1 MIIELHINPRFF
13 LSVKTDTLLQQLA
26 LRILSGAGGKLQR
39 KRGCLIYQ
47 QIYWKFV
54 CIKSSHLHFT
64 FEYNGAVDFSQMT
77 LALAYKSMD
86 CFYLF
91 LWKRLWLCKVW
102 NEALIWLTL
111 LIVRTK
117 TFKLFMKGFGS
128 PKVYF
133 NWGKFS
139 AKLIMC
145 KRKAIDSL

>member
-1 MIIELHINPRFF
+1 MIIELHINLRFV

-26 LRILSGAGGKLQR
+26 LRILSGTGGKFLKKTR
-39 KRGCLIYQ
+39 LLDISTN
-47 QIYWKFV
+47 WLKFV

-77 LALAYKSMD
+77 LALAYRSMD
-86 CFYLF
+86 CFYFF

-117 TFKLFMKGFGS
+117 TFKLFMKVFGS